1 MSTEKSDKV
10 SRRKFLAAGGAAV
23 VVVAAGGAYY
33 ALTSQAPKATTT
45 SAATTQPFQLGILL
59 PLTGTFA
66 DVAKTQRDGVLLAVK
81 EANDAGGLN
90 VGGSKMNITTVIQ
103 DDEANLDVGVRRFK
117 EMVQLNHIQG
127 LIGQTWVPMAYAM
140 NEQVKTT
147 PLPYF
152 PVCVVSSDALKQGT
166 VSNRT
171 WVGMMNTYSIGY
183 AAAAYAIKNLGLK
196 NIYFLARSDSW
207 GWDMEKGVNAAAKAL
222 GGQVIGR
229 DEAPLGA
236 PDFTPY
242 LIKVANAKPDVFIFA
257 QFAADQTNVLK
268 QAYAMGLGK
277 NMKLFAAWLTNVA
290 AAGVPPEALAGVYG
304 LHFFYWDLTD
314 FTGPSDVKQAAQQFV
329 QNYQNAYGT
338 PPDSYAAV
346 AYLATKELFRAI
358 QLAGSTDADA
368 ISGALLKNPAFNSVK
383 GPATWR
389 IDHEPAYVYA
399 CNVVIGKAQA
409 DRKSTWD
416 LLKVVGSYGGTDY
429 LPSLSDLG
437 YTTSASTTSKT

>member
-1 MSTEKSDKV
+1 MSTEKPDNV
-10 SRRKFLAAGGAAV
+10 SRRKFLTAAGGAVAV
-23 VVVAAGGAYY
+23 AAAGGLYY
-33 ALTSQAPKATTT
+33 AMTTQQAPMQTTRAATTQSST
-45 SAATTQPFQLGILL
+45 AAMTTQPFQLGILL

-66 DVAKTQRDGVLLAVK
+66 DVAKTQQQGIELAVK
-81 EANDAGGLN
+81 EVNSAGGLT
-90 VGGSKMNITTVIQ
+90 VKGAKMAITTVIQ

-152 PVCVVSSDALKQGT
+152 PVCVVSSDALKKAT
-166 VSNRT
+166 LSTRT

-183 AAAAYAIKNLGLK
+183 AAAAYAIKNLGK
-196 NIYFLARSDSW
+196 KRIYFLARSDSW

-222 GGQVIGR
+222 GGEVIGR

-242 LIKVANAKPDVFIFA
+242 LIKVSNAKPDIFIFS

-277 NMKLFAAWLTNVA
+277 NMTLFAAWLTNVA
-290 AAGVPPEALAGVYG
+290 AAGVPPEALQGVYG
-304 LHFFYWDLTD
+304 LHFFYWDQTD
-314 FTGPSDVKQAAQQFV
+314 FTGPADVKQAAQQFV
-329 QNYQNAYGT
+329 QSYQNVYGN

-346 AYLATKELFRAI
+346 AYIATKELFRGI
-358 QLAGSTDADA
+358 QVAGSTDPDA
-368 ISGALLKNPAFNSVK
+368 ISDALMKNPNFNSVK

-389 IDHEPAYVYA
+389 VDHEPAYVYA
-399 CNVVIGKAQA
+399 CNVVQGKAQA

-429 LPSLSDLG
+429 LPPLSDLG
-437 YTTSASTTSKT
+437 Y